1 MKNSIK
7 IIGLVIVFI
16 GSAVAGYLIPKN
28 VYAEVLGPVNL
39 QVDVAEPVKQAE
51 SPKPTVKST
60 ASEQVNKPVV
70 ADVQA
75 ADSAQDQVAMADS
88 VAIQTP
94 QPVEVA
100 EVPQVS
106 GMPMIVKVTVGGRS
120 PKEPKRVGYPLTV
133 LAQVETGAELECEV
147 RPSKDS
153 GEVVAKKV
161 MTNGKVTFKE
171 IKPIDGGAY
180 YICVRNMQTGEEI
193 GAIYNG
199 FSKIGKWGK
208 DELTRQLN
216 ADNMDKYFYFH
227 FDTDKLKFDCAGVDD
242 GLKPK
247 TLDGLRT
254 SCRAYGWNM
263 EVTETPKYDEYNR
276 IVYFKVQIIE

>member
-1 MKNSIK
+1 MKNSVK

-16 GSAVAGYLIPKN
+16 GSAVIGYLIPKN
-28 VYAEVLGPVNL
+28 VYAEVLGIV
-39 QVDVAEPVKQAE
+39 QVDEAEPVKLAE

-60 ASEQVNKPVV
+60 TPEQVNKPVV

-75 ADSAQDQVAMADS
+75 VDNAQGQVAVADSE
-88 VAIQTP
+88 AIQTP
-94 QPVEVA
+94 QPIEVA

-120 PKEPKRVGYPLTV
+120 PREPKRVGYPLTV

-171 IKPIDGGAY
+171 IKPIDSGAY

-208 DELTRQLN
+208 DELTKKLN
-216 ADNMDKYFYFH
+216 ADMGKDFYFH
-227 FDTDKLKFDCAGVDD
+227 FDTDKLRFDCAGVDD

-247 TLDGLRT
+247 TLEGLRN

>member
-1 MKNSIK
+1 MKNSVK

-16 GSAVAGYLIPKN
+16 GSAVIGYLIPKN
-28 VYAEVLGPVNL
+28 VYAEVLGIV
-39 QVDVAEPVKQAE
+39 QVDEAEPVKLAE

-60 ASEQVNKPVV
+60 TPEQVNKPVV

-75 ADSAQDQVAMADS
+75 VDNAQEQVAVADS
-88 VAIQTP
+88 VVIQTP

-106 GMPMIVKVTVGGRS
+106 GMPMIVKVTVGGRNS
-120 PKEPKRVGYPLTV
+120 KEPKRVGYPLTV

-193 GAIYNG
+193 GAIYKG

-208 DELTRQLN
+208 DELTKQLN
-216 ADNMDKYFYFH
+216 ADNLDKYFYFH

>member
-1 MKNSIK
+1 MKNSVK

-180 YICVRNMQTGEEI
+180 YICARNMQTGEEI

-208 DELTRQLN
+208 DELTKQLN
-216 ADNMDKYFYFH
+216 ADNLDKYFYFH

>member
-16 GSAVAGYLIPKN
+16 GSAVIGYLIPKN
-28 VYAEVLGPVNL
+28 VYAEVLGIV
-39 QVDVAEPVKQAE
+39 QVDEAEPVKLAE

-60 ASEQVNKPVV
+60 TPEQVNKPVV

-75 ADSAQDQVAMADS
+75 VDNAQGQVAVADSE
-88 VAIQTP
+88 AIQTP
-94 QPVEVA
+94 QPIEVA

-120 PKEPKRVGYPLTV
+120 PREPKRVGYPLTV

-171 IKPIDGGAY
+171 IKPIDSGAY

-208 DELTRQLN
+208 DELTKKLN
-216 ADNMDKYFYFH
+216 ADMGKDFYFH
-227 FDTDKLKFDCAGVDD
+227 FDTDKLRFDCAGVDD

-247 TLDGLRT
+247 TLEGLRN